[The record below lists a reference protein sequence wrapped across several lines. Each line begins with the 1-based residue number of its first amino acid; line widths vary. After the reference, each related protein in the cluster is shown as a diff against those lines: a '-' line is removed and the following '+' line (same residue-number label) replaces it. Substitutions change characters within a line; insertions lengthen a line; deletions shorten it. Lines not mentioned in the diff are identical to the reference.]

1 MRRLHKKAGT
11 NSLERE
17 NYGIQIAQER
27 NGYGIMA
34 SAVEKRIQERN
45 RKYGIWGAHIFDFD
59 EQLFQMCISASELYA
74 QMGER
79 VKAEFYFSAAEE
91 SALKLWEK
99 GFKREV
105 LILKKD
111 GELEKLGGYPIYTS
125 LLTYASPLTL
135 SFSPFNEKMKNYKKS
150 LCNLASEYNLT
161 PEFTPSIRTDAFFFL
176 NRFLRSRYKQGH
188 VDIKPSDEDLGLA
201 TA

>member
-11 NSLERE
+11 SNVERE
-17 NYGIQIAQER
+17 NYGRQIARER

-79 VKAEFYFSAAEE
+79 AKAEFYFSVAEE
-91 SALKLWEK
+91 SAYKLWEQ
-99 GFKREV
+99 GLKREV

-111 GELEKLGGYPIYTS
+111 GELEKLDGYPIYI
-125 LLTYASPLTL
+125 SPLTL
-135 SFSPFNEKMKNYKKS
+135 SFSPFNEKMRVYKKS
-150 LCNLASEYNLT
+150 LCDLASEYKLA
-161 PEFTPSIRTDAFFFL
+161 PEFTPNIRTDAFFFL
-176 NRFLRSRYKQGH
+176 NKFLRFRFKQGH
-188 VDIKPSDEDLGLA
+188 VDIKPSDQDLGLV